1 MFLIFVTAKNYHYK
15 VNKVINS
22 LIRYEKVYFIIMGI
36 VHGLTNLGGAILAA
50 IIHSKGYEKHIT
62 RVTIGASYATFAFFQ
77 ILTLLVFNQRID
89 ITLWMISIYLFVSIL
104 IYIITEKT
112 IFIDIDNYNYH
123 IIFTVLL
130 FITGVLLLIKSI

>member
-1 MFLIFVTAKNYHYK
+1 MFLIFVAAKNYHYR

-36 VHGLTNLGGAILAA
+36 VHGLTNLGGAFLAA
-50 IIHSKGYEKHIT
+50 IIHSKGYENQIT

-77 ILTLLVFNQRID
+77 ILTLLVFNQSID
-89 ITLWMISIYLFVSIL
+89 ISLWIISIYLIVSLL

-112 IFIDIDNYNYH
+112 IFIDINNNNYH

>member
-1 MFLIFVTAKNYHYK
+1 MQEKNGTK
-15 VNKVINS
+15 KDA
-22 LIRYEKVYFIIMGI
+22 LECTFIRYEKVYFIIMGI

-104 IYIITEKT
+104 IYIITEK
-112 IFIDIDNYNYH
+112 H
-123 IIFTVLL
+123 
-130 FITGVLLLIKSI
+130 